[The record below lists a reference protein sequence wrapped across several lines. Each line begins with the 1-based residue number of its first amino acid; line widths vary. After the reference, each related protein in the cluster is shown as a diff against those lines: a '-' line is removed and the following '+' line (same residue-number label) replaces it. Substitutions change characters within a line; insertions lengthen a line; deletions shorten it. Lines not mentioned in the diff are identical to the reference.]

1 VQKLNAAAREWMG
14 LLAYWITGK
23 TSELFPGPNGR

>member
-1 VQKLNAAAREWMG
+1 MQNWNKLMHELIG

-23 TSELFPGPNGR
+23 IWQ